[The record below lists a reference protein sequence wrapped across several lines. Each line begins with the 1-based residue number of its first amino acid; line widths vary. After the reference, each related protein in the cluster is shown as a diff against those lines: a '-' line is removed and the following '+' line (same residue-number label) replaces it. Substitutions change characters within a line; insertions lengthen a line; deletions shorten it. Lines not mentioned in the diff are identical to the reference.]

1 MEKPA
6 TRPKSIVNIFHFLSK
21 PTSLVYIP
29 PHPPYSPRG
38 ENTCPNKGFAVSLVP
53 RAARVRKGKSSS
65 GAEEEPTSPKVSCTG
80 QIKRKK
86 KKKKNQQQQQQQLP
100 CRTSTLHADRRENN
114 RIFTEN
120 TKSSAMAPPTMM
132 VAVGEMRRFASG
144 RKGGAAAAAAAAALR
159 EFDWEKVERE
169 MKLDAENGGVVKE
182 ARKEVNLWKRRAMAS
197 RPIPLET

>member
-86 KKKKNQQQQQQQLP
+86 KKKKKNQQQQQQQQLP

-144 RKGGAAAAAAAAALR
+144 RKGGAVAAAALR